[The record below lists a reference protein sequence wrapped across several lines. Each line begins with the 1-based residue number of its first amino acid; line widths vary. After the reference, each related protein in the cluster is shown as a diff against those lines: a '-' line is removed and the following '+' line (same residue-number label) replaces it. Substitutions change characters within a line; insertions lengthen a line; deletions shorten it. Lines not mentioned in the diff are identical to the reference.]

1 MGELES
7 HLESLIPKL
16 LFCPALLQVCCG
28 KVNPERLITELV
40 LLLMPTAESGKSSR
54 DLSHQASTGLPQQRP
69 ALLGA
74 GDLGSGA
81 GTILED
87 LRPSLPR
94 LWTQSGCET
103 S

>member
-7 HLESLIPKL
+7 HLESLILKL
-16 LFCPALLQVCCG
+16 LFYPALLLVCCG
-28 KVNPERLITELV
+28 KVNPDRLITELV

-54 DLSHQASTGLPQQRP
+54 DLSHHTSTGLPQQRP

-74 GDLGSGA
+74 GDSGSGA
-81 GTILED
+81 GTILDD
-87 LRPSLPR
+87 LRPSLAR
-94 LWTQSGCET
+94 SWTQSGCET